1 MLAGSVNSLEGLLME
16 QAGETM
22 LVCHLFHYLHG
33 QLVVVYRDVR
43 CLKDRCQ
50 LVLRGRDLIVFCL
63 GRNAELPELL
73 IQIMHERGDLRF
85 QDTEVVILHL
95 LSFRRGRSQKR
106 SSAEKKVFSLL
117 IHVLVDEEIFLLGAD
132 RRRDACNIL
141 LADQMKD
148 FDGLFA
154 QRFHGAKKR
163 RLLIQRLAAVG
174 NERRRNIQRA
184 ILDKSRRGRVPCGI
198 AAGLEGRAESA

>member
-1 MLAGSVNSLEGLLME
+1 
-16 QAGETM
+16 M
-22 LVCHLFHYLHG
+22 LVCHFFHHLHG

-50 LVLRGRDLIVFCL
+50 LVLRRRDLIVFCL

-95 LSFRRGRSQKR
+95 LAFRRGRSQKR

-132 RRRDACNIL
+132 RRRDACDVA

-148 FDGLFA
+148 FNGLLT
-154 QRFHGAKKR
+154 QRFHGTEKR
-163 RLLIQRLAAVG
+163 CLLIQRLAAIG